1 MKIIRYVLIF
11 SAHKGKAY
19 LILYV
24 YPHFTFKKISSFYRS
39 RQHFDFVQWRYLT
52 CLCQIWICNGS
63 QGWQIGQEFQFV
75 WSAIQLSP
83 QHSWDA
89 KALLIRKAIFDFWTL
104 SFLKNCSLTV
114 LLWTILRLILQ
125 ELVCD
130 FSFSALFF
138 ILWKSLEMIKTVNGS
153 CQDMTFFFKTQSRIV
168 IFLFLFGK
176 Y

>member
-1 MKIIRYVLIF
+1 MKVIRYVLIF
-11 SAHKGKAY
+11 ICLST
-19 LILYV
+19 IS
-24 YPHFTFKKISSFYRS
+24 FKISSFCRS

-63 QGWQIGQEFQFV
+63 QDWQIGQKFQFV

-138 ILWKSLEMIKTVNGS
+138 ILWKSLEMIKIFYGS
-153 CQDMTFFFKTQSRIV
+153 CQDMTFFSINTE
-168 IFLFLFGK
+168 
-176 Y
+176 

>member
-11 SAHKGKAY
+11 SAHQGKAY
-19 LILYV
+19 QILYV

-89 KALLIRKAIFDFWTL
+89 KALLIRKAISEIALLLFYFGLFWGWFYKNLCVIFL
-104 SFLKNCSLTV
+104 SVLCFLSCEKAWRWSKFSMDLAKI
-114 LLWTILRLILQ
+114 WPFFRL
-125 ELVCD
+125 
-130 FSFSALFF
+130 
-138 ILWKSLEMIKTVNGS
+138 
-153 CQDMTFFFKTQSRIV
+153 TQSRIV

>member
-11 SAHKGKAY
+11 SAHQGKAY

-24 YPHFTFKKISSFYRS
+24 YPHFTFKRISSFYRS

-52 CLCQIWICNGS
+52 CLCQIWIRNGS

-89 KALLIRKAIFDFWTL
+89 KALLIRKTIFDFW
-104 SFLKNCSLTV
+104 
-114 LLWTILRLILQ
+114 I
-125 ELVCD
+125 
-130 FSFSALFF
+130 FSFPQKLLSYCFTLDYFEVDSTRTCVWFFFQCSVFYPVKKLGDDQNFLWILPRYDLFF
-138 ILWKSLEMIKTVNGS
+138 
-153 CQDMTFFFKTQSRIV
+153 D
-168 IFLFLFGK
+168 
-176 Y
+176 